1 MFHSF
6 QLLFLFLFISYLYLW
21 ISLGFQKCNDELSFQ
36 YILFIDHQ
44 VIFSSSLQIFIGV
57 QVMIWHYHF
66 TPLVIH
72 SISLTVSVL
81 FLVILLSTILRLHQ
95 NSIFIQ
101 TIIKE
106 RWLFPTIQYV
116 LYPIARHSIW
126 DMWSYYGLS
135 LRMIHCLSK
144 WMQSYACSI
153 LLIVR
158 TILPSIRQPYSF

>member
-1 MFHSF
+1 MFQSF

-21 ISLGFQKCNDELSFQ
+21 ISLGFQKCNDELSFDSVH
-36 YILFIDHQ
+36 IIHR
-44 VIFSSSLQIFIGV
+44 SSSHLLFV
-57 QVMIWHYHF
+57 
-66 TPLVIH
+66 TPDIH
-72 SISLTVSVL
+72 WGTSNDLALSFHSFGHSLSLTVSVL